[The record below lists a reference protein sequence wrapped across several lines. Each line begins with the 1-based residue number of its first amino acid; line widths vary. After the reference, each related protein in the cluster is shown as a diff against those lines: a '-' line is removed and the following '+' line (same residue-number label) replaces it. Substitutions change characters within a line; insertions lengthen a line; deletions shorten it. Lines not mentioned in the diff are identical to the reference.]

1 MKVSQEYIGST
12 LITAISI
19 FIFLTIKFWPSQ
31 ILLAFDNFFIR
42 FASIITLIVATYFGI
57 IPGLFTLIAL
67 ISIFYQRNQ
76 YKVAS
81 VQQMTGGGESHGDST
96 EALKMIDGDETAPKS
111 AHIVVPDNEDPNY
124 NTIDYLPKNSQ
135 QSNEFTGTG
144 RQFNQTVPLGTA
156 AGAVWQQAARQF

>member
-12 LITAISI
+12 LFTAISI

-31 ILLAFDNFFIR
+31 ILLMFDNFFIR
-42 FASIITLIVATYFGI
+42 ITTIISLIVATYFGI
-57 IPGLFTLIAL
+57 IPGLFTLIAV

-76 YKVAS
+76 YKVAA

-111 AHIVVPDNEDPNY
+111 SYIVIPDNEEPNY
-124 NTIDYLPKNSQ
+124 NTIQFLPKDSQ
-135 QSNEFTGTG
+135 QTNEFTGQG
-144 RQFNQTVPLGTA
+144 RQYNDTVPLGTA
-156 AGAVWQQAARQF
+156 AGAVWAHAARQ